1 MWGSWFRLGLQ
12 DVSEPVLTGHL
23 QRTWV
28 AANSPQLVENAR
40 DGRRLEIRQVREN
53 KVLCEAIHPSVM
65 AFCGVGSSIRMTNAS
80 NRKIRE
86 EVGVRLAWRPLYVD
100 N

>member
-1 MWGSWFRLGLQ
+1 M
-12 DVSEPVLTGHL
+12 GHL

-28 AANSPQLVENAR
+28 AANSPQFVENAR
-40 DGRRLEIRQVREN
+40 DGLGLELLQVRE
-53 KVLCEAIHPSVM
+53 KKALCEAIYASMM

-86 EVGVRLAWRPLYVD
+86 
-100 N
+100 